1 MSCVWA
7 DIKAVIAGASEVG
20 SRATSLASSV
30 GSFLSSKKSSFF
42 ASRPSAEPAIPAS
55 ESVLT
60 APQLPLSDSPLAADT
75 FPPTATLGS
84 STSTNPDSKPLSAT
98 PAVTSPFSS
107 FFRTTSESASTFPSF
122 FRKTSGNAA
131 ANTGQPPLKE
141 LSLGS
146 PSSSPVMRPLSGERS
161 PRVSCFRSTLPSR
174 LIQVFSSHQRCKLHD
189 HLLSLLISQTSR
201 YRIADHRG
209 IVEIYKM

>member
-1 MSCVWA
+1 M
-7 DIKAVIAGASEVG
+7 IAGASEVG

-42 ASRPSAEPAIPAS
+42 ASRPSAEPTIPAS

-75 FPPTATLGS
+75 FPPIATLGS
-84 STSTNPDSKPLSAT
+84 STSSNPDSKPLSPT

-131 ANTGQPPLKE
+131 NPGQPPLKE

-161 PRVSCFRSTLPSR
+161 PRVSCLCSTLPSR
-174 LIQVFSSHQRCKLHD
+174 LIQVYSSRQRCKPHD
-189 HLLSLLISQTSR
+189 HLLSLLISQIFR
-201 YRIADHRG
+201 YQIADHRG